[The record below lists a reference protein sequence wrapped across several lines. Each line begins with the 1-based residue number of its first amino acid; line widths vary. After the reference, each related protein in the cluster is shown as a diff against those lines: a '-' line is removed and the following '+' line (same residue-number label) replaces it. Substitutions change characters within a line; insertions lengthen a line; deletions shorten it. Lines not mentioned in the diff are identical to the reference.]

1 MRAKVQKWGNSL
13 AIRIPKPVA
22 LEVGLSVDREID
34 MSIQKGALVLSLAKP
49 TYTLAELVAGITR
62 ANRSGMLLACLIT
75 SRIKGY
81 PFEVQLPPG
90 LPVEGAILADQIRS
104 LDWAARPVQKIAV
117 LPEDVVEHTLAYG
130 RTLLS

>member
-49 TYTLAELVAGITR
+49 TYTLAGSSR
-62 ANRSGMLLACLIT
+62 A
-75 SRIKGY
+75 
-81 PFEVQLPPG
+81 
-90 LPVEGAILADQIRS
+90 
-104 LDWAARPVQKIAV
+104 
-117 LPEDVVEHTLAYG
+117 
-130 RTLLS
+130 

>member
-1 MRAKVQKWGNSL
+1 MAYLPDRGHVVWITLSPTLGHEQSG
-13 AIRIPKPVA
+13 RRPV
-22 LEVGLSVDREID
+22 
-34 MSIQKGALVLSLAKP
+34 LVLSPAFYNK
-49 TYTLAELVAGITR
+49 
-62 ANRSGMLLACLIT
+62 RSGMLLACPIT

-90 LPVEGAILADQIRS
+90 LPVAGTILADQIRS